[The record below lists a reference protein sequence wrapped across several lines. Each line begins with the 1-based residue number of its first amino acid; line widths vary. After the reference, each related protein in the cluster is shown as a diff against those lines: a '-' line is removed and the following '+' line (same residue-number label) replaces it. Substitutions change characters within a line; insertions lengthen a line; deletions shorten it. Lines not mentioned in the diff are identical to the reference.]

1 MNKTVNFM
9 IQKKHISLL
18 LSLLTVAVSAQL
30 NAGTP
35 HLNLFNP
42 YDVLVTPERAA
53 ACGFQASINYEYA
66 FDGHSF
72 QAEEDERG
80 NSNCFRKRADIL
92 QLYQNQQDG
101 LAALKGDVFNSIR
114 GKISQEFNINDD
126 DGSQGLFIPY
136 GKFNVSNIMLS
147 LRYGID
153 HRFSVS
159 LHLPVLDMH
168 LKNVNWKKAPGNS
181 NQTFDDNLVTDFI
194 TELESAGKVHLFDW
208 HRTGIGDLAG
218 FVWWDQFFPQAR
230 PMLRGVNLNAR
241 IGFAFP
247 TGKKAEGDY
256 LFCPSFGNGGGIS
269 LIGGGKLELFFT
281 HHIKAGIDVELTHT
295 WGSREELH
303 IKTDPAQTDLLLLD
317 RSCVFKKPG
326 FTQHFTLFL
335 GAQNFY
341 KRLSLITA
349 YQFTK
354 QDESQVYLPTA
365 THNQNTANSAENLWD
380 WTTHSFDIGISYDL
394 RTYEKPKPWEPY
406 FGLIFKHGFNGSRAV
421 LMNSITGM
429 VSFEF

>member
-1 MNKTVNFM
+1 M
-9 IQKKHISLL
+9 IQKKYMPLVFG
-18 LSLLTVAVSAQL
+18 LTVIALSNQL
-30 NAGTP
+30 GAATP

-42 YDVLVTPERAA
+42 YDVMVMPERAA
-53 ACGFQASINYEYA
+53 ACGFQANVNYEYA

-80 NSNCFRKRADIL
+80 NSNCFRKKADVL

-101 LAALKGDVFNSIR
+101 IAALKGAAFDSIR
-114 GKISQEFNINDD
+114 GKIAQEFNINDD
-126 DGSQGLFIPY
+126 DGSQGLFIPH
-136 GKFNVSNIMLS
+136 GKFDVNNIMLS

-159 LHLPVLDMH
+159 LHLPILNMH
-168 LKNVNWKKAPGNS
+168 LKHVVWQKAPGNTNES
-181 NQTFDDNLVTDFI
+181 FDANLITDFI
-194 TELESAGKVHLFDW
+194 HELEVAGNMHLFDW

-247 TGKKAEGDY
+247 TGKKAEDAY
-256 LFCPSFGNGGGIS
+256 LFCPSFGNGGGVS

-281 HHIKAGIDVELTHT
+281 HHIKAGVDVELMHT
-295 WGSREELH
+295 WGAREELH

-317 RSCVFKKPG
+317 RTCAFKKPG

-341 KRLSLITA
+341 DRLSLITA

-354 QDESQVYLPTA
+354 QNESRLFLNSA
-365 THNQNTANSAENLWD
+365 AHNTETANSAENLWD
-380 WTTHSFDIGISYDL
+380 WTTHSFDFGLSYDM
-394 RTYEKPKPWEPY
+394 RDYQKPMPWQPY
-406 FGLIFKHGFNGSRAV
+406 LGIIFKHGFNGSRAI

-429 VSFEF
+429 VSLEF